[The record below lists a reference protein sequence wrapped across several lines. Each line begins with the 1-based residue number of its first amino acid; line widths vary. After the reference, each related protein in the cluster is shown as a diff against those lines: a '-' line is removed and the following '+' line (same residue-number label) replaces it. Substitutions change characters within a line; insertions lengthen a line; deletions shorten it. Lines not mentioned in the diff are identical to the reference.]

1 MEIKVRSVDSIEEKS
16 VQEIEEQLLSR
27 ADSVQQDDDTND
39 AIDYKEDNNSSNT
52 TTSNTTIE
60 EKDVLLF
67 IKNKYGKEIDSFDSF
82 LSSDNKEELPSDV
95 ASYLKFKKETGR
107 GFNDFIKYNENI
119 DDISSDE
126 VLARYYS
133 DIEPDLDEDEIKYI
147 LSDKFNYDEDLD
159 DENEIKKKQIAKKKE
174 LSKAKKHLDD
184 IKSKYSFPLES
195 SGLTSTTESSEE
207 LEAYKKY
214 IDESKTYKEEVS
226 RKGDWFTKKTDEV
239 FNDEFKGFEF
249 KMGDKSIMYSP
260 LDKTDL
266 KNSQLNASNFVSRY
280 LDEDGMMND
289 AVGYHKALSMA
300 MNPDKY
306 AKFFYEQG
314 KADAVESSVRV
325 SKNIDM
331 DMRSVPQSSAQSG
344 TKIRS
349 VGDTSGKGLRITSK
363 K

>member
-1 MEIKVRSVDSIEEKS
+1 M
-16 VQEIEEQLLSR
+16 
-27 ADSVQQDDDTND
+27 
-39 AIDYKEDNNSSNT
+39 
-52 TTSNTTIE
+52 
-60 EKDVLLF
+60 
-67 IKNKYGKEIDSFDSF
+67 
-82 LSSDNKEELPSDV
+82 
-95 ASYLKFKKETGR
+95 
-107 GFNDFIKYNENI
+107 
-119 DDISSDE
+119 
-126 VLARYYS
+126 
-133 DIEPDLDEDEIKYI
+133 
-147 LSDKFNYDEDLD
+147 
-159 DENEIKKKQIAKKKE
+159 
-174 LSKAKKHLDD
+174 
-184 IKSKYSFPLES
+184 
-195 SGLTSTTESSEE
+195 
-207 LEAYKKY
+207 
-214 IDESKTYKEEVS
+214 
-226 RKGDWFTKKTDEV
+226 